1 MMKVI
6 CKNNEDVENLLK
18 VDNYYFVEKIVCQEN
33 QFYYQIEGFNRLFV
47 YHRFYPVDL
56 IREEKLN
63 DLGI

>member
-1 MMKVI
+1 MKVI
-6 CKNNEDVENLLK
+6 CQNNKELENILK
-18 VDNYYFVEKIVCQEN
+18 VGEHYFVEKIVCQEN